1 MTDLSNF
8 KESSKAMLEKKGN
21 LLSTKRTASIDGTK
35 PVKHLVSPVK
45 DGSKKYKKASEL
57 C

>member
-1 MTDLSNF
+1 MTNLIYI

-21 LLSTKRTASIDGTK
+21 LLSTKRTAAIDGTK

-45 DGSKKYKKASEL
+45 DGSKKYKKVSEL

>member
-1 MTDLSNF
+1 MTNLINI

-21 LLSTKRTASIDGTK
+21 LLSTKRTAAIDGTK

-45 DGSKKYKKASEL
+45 DGSKKYKKVSEL